1 MGVIHLRCKVFPMA
15 FLLYLCKVKVSIDNG
30 YEQIVRWGEN
40 TLNVPPG
47 RHHLRVWYNY
57 ITGPTNVGDLVVDVP
72 EGQPV
77 RVVYKTRWMIFLPG
91 KVEIEGFQPQHG
103 MHSGGYGGAASG
115 GYPQAQQ
122 TPAQGYQAQ
131 QAVAHGQS
139 ADQAGQA
146 GQAGP
151 PPGWNPDPV
160 GRHEHRWWDGQKW
173 TSAVADRG
181 VTSDDPI

>member
-30 YEQIVRWGEN
+30 YEQILRWGEN

-47 RHHLRVWYNY
+47 RHHLRVWFNY
-57 ITGPTNVGDLVVDVP
+57 ITGPTNVGLLEVDVP
-72 EGQPV
+72 EGQAV

-91 KVEIEGFQPQHG
+91 KLELEGYPQHAG
-103 MHSGGYGGAASG
+103 QAAGYGGGPQGAFPSGQQQGLPHGGGASG
-115 GYPQAQQ
+115 GFPQ
-122 TPAQGYQAQ
+122 GQ
-131 QAVAHGQS
+131 QAPVQSVAGGQ
-139 ADQAGQA
+139 
-146 GQAGP
+146 GP
-151 PPGWNPDPV
+151 PPGWNPDPM
-160 GRHEHRWWDGQKW
+160 GRHEHRWWDGQRW